1 MSNTSTN
8 KTANKSTKSNK
19 DKDKLR
25 VIVGE
30 IGRDTKTGILGR
42 GYSNDNGK
50 TFHVTDTMYG
60 RLYDPNDIDG
70 IWNGGTA
77 DRVKKEVDSATA
89 EIPAAVSAANSA
101 VSAAE
106 SAVAASKVNSDAIVA
121 QSEAISEAKSAMDSA
136 TAEIQQTA
144 ANAASDAA
152 KIRADVARVQN
163 EVDTA
168 KTANSASVEALKS
181 DIDTAKQDLANVH
194 DSLTKAQSAVEQNQK
209 LINDSVAKIT
219 SDVSATKQD
228 LATVHGSLTKAQ
240 AAAEQNQKAIN
251 DSIAEINAN
260 VDATNQD
267 LAGVRKDL
275 TKAQSD
281 ITANQKAID
290 DNVAQISDD
299 ITQDR
304 KDIADVRQGLTK
316 AQSDIIAN
324 QKAVNDNVAQIN
336 SDIEQD
342 RKDIASAQQANADTV
357 KQLDAYSKQA
367 QEQGKTIKAVQDKQD
382 GFSATLADVQGN
394 VSQVS
399 DKVSG
404 LSASLKDAQDNV
416 ASVKAQADQLSATL
430 TDHSKSIAILTASAK
445 ELSSTLEDAD
455 GRLSKVEQTAQT
467 NSSTLSDVQGD
478 LSQVKQNATKL
489 VSTLKDAQG
498 NISTLQQKADS
509 LSTQLASAQGDIA
522 TLQTGIDGVKAILTS
537 HDKSI
542 HTLQADSKS
551 LKDSMV
557 NAQGDISTLRKT
569 ATDVTSELEDHTGRL
584 SKVEQTA
591 SKQETTLSDLQGNL
605 SQVEQKADSNTTT
618 ISSIN
623 KNAMQDRGVITD
635 TNTSFDSLTH
645 LGTYSIK
652 AIGLPKMPEQHYGTL
667 AVSGSAGSGWI
678 SQQFVADTTGNVY
691 TRVFSNNAWSAWKQG
706 GSQDAINQ
714 VKQTADS
721 NSATIR
727 NVQGDVSTLKQTATG
742 IKSTLASHEGD
753 IHTLQADSKSLKD
766 SMTNAQGD
774 ISTLQKSATSLDSEM
789 KDHAG
794 RLSKVEQN
802 ATTQATTLSD
812 LQGNL
817 SQVKQQ
823 ADGLVTTLKDAQG
836 SITQIQQKADGTL
849 AQLKNAQ
856 NDIASLQTS
865 VTSINATLASHEGDI
880 HTLQADSKTLKDDM
894 TDAEG
899 NISSLQKTA
908 TSLDSEIS
916 SQDGRLS
923 KVEQT
928 ATEHTSTISSLGDK
942 LSNMQI
948 GGRNLLTGTAKCEF
962 PLKSNGGTQTIQ
974 KYDDETNYIQHTSNT
989 PIDRMGPW
997 FALTPEVGQVYTL
1010 SADVCGNGYIQGSN
1024 FHYEGGDEGS
1034 LGRVDLTN
1042 NWQRISNTF
1051 RVNTI
1056 AGWLNWVIYADNST
1070 LLKIKHIKLEKGN
1083 VATDWTPAPED
1094 VATVT
1099 QVKQTSDSITR
1110 TLKNMQG
1117 DVDQVTQK
1125 ANGTS
1130 EQLADVQGNVTNIQK
1145 DIDGLKQTTAD
1156 NAGNIHTLQSDSKS
1170 LHDSMQDAQGDIS
1183 TLKKTSTDVTS
1194 ELKDHAG
1201 RISKAEQTAS
1211 TLVNE
1216 FADQQGHLNRVE
1228 QTAQGT
1234 QQTVANQQGQINTI
1248 KTDASGIHET
1258 ITGQGNQIANIN
1270 VTLNGLSSKYEGVE
1284 KSGDELKNR
1293 LDNLSVGTRNLL
1305 HDTSDQYRTLT
1316 GSGRLEKSTA
1326 SDIYTSVSNYHD
1338 GDYFTYAATITNN
1351 SAKKAMLE
1359 VCLLDANKNPLSA
1372 SGEAYPVLIHS
1383 DSVAPGIGNTRE
1395 SVTFRITGYT
1405 WFIRTYL
1412 VFDGGDAP
1420 AGSQISVKDERLV
1433 EGNMAGTWAPN
1444 PSDVA
1449 DKITTNSTQITQNK
1463 QAIALKADQST
1474 VNNLSG
1480 EVSQNSAQLKVQ
1492 AGQISSKVSSTDF
1505 KTLNDK
1511 VANMKIGGRNLLHGT
1526 SDQWRTLTGKA
1537 WLYQTTAT
1545 DMYTSVADYHSGDQ
1559 FTYSA
1564 TITNFS
1570 TVPVRLALYCYGAN
1584 KVGQLHKTTGMT
1596 VSGGTSARCSVSI
1609 TMDANTWF
1617 LCSDVETLDGQ
1628 APQFSIQVKDEK
1640 LEEGNVQTPWTPNP
1654 DDLITSISKNST
1666 AIDQTNQQISL
1677 KADQTEVD
1685 KIKNTATQNSS
1696 RLNVMANEISSKV
1709 TSTDV
1714 NNIVDK
1720 KGYATTST
1728 VQSLITQKAG
1738 TISESITNL
1747 DQTVKQ
1753 GAENNVQLVRKSDFE
1768 DGSKGSWDAQMIA
1781 SATNPAPP
1789 AELGQSGM
1797 KVLQS
1802 NTRDAFEDGIWYS
1815 VKPGEKFDV
1824 DFWCAPSPAYA
1835 SSLGLEFVDK
1845 DKKNPSWQ
1853 RVSTKFNGP
1862 WEHIT
1867 GTITAP
1873 ANASFAMPWFNIDK
1887 PADNTE
1893 NSAWLAKPS
1902 IRRQNATTVAAIQ
1915 QITASIDGLQSTVAN
1930 KADKSQITQL
1940 SNVIQS
1946 KVSASDFNDLKDK
1959 TTWKSA
1965 DSIDLNNAVSQQKI
1979 FVKGGSNLPPGD
1991 YWWYV
1996 QVESG
2001 YDSRIVQYA
2010 VSDRDN
2016 IHYSRQYDG
2025 SKWSAWS
2032 QGATESEI
2040 TQLRDDINLRVKS
2053 GDLLSQINLTA
2064 HNTLIQSN
2072 KIYLDSSSTV
2082 FSGRAFIPSAAIA
2095 ELDADKLTFYG
2106 NGSKASI
2113 GAGIAQYDQDKIK
2126 STINLQYQGGFEIHS
2141 SNQLGSILTM
2151 HDDTVRLA
2159 VKSNGMA
2166 NPNSPTDQYSG
2177 FYASTSYSLMN
2188 SYLKDGT
2195 TSGISIGSADSG
2207 VNKDYRIHI
2216 YDGSNASNNLSK
2228 GISIS
2233 SSSRFDVYAGNS
2245 QLFLGP
2251 DKAELRGNDHATV
2264 HGNDHTFI
2272 EGGNQQIYMHNGEVN
2287 IGNPNDTGNAT
2298 GVHLQVFGWASFNGY
2313 VEGMGWTT
2321 KSTLSSKTRIEKLD
2335 TKDALNKIMET
2346 DLETYQYKAEVAGG
2360 MTKRHAGPIIDD
2372 VHDVAQYS
2380 TPDEFINERRTGRS
2394 DADVIGYLMGAV
2406 QELKKQL
2413 DEIKKEVQING

>member
-1 MSNTSTN
+1 MATNTNEREEIKPVAPTEQ
-8 KTANKSTKSNK
+8 TKWRDPS
-19 DKDKLR
+19 L
-25 VIVGE
+25 VGKYMV
-30 IGRDTKTGILGR
+30 DPKTGLAGLFR
-42 GYSNDNGK
+42 SPDNGE
-50 TFHVTDTMYG
+50 TWVLTDTVYG
-60 RLYDPNDIDG
+60 HVYNQD
-70 IWNGGTA
+70 
-77 DRVKKEVDSATA
+77 EVDNIWGNGAGHKVADEIKSATA
-89 EIPAAVSAANSA
+89 DLPNVRKQADKAVKF
-101 VSAAE
+101 AE
-106 SAVAASKVNSDAIVA
+106 SAIAASKVNSDAIVA
-121 QSEAISEAKSAMDSA
+121 QSEAISEAKTAMDSA

-152 KIRADVARVQN
+152 KIRADVARVQS

-168 KTANSASVEALKS
+168 KAANSASVEALKS
-181 DIDTAKQDLANVH
+181 DISNAKQDLADVH
-194 DSLTKAQSAVEQNQK
+194 DSLTKAQSAIEQNQK
-209 LINDSVAKIT
+209 LINDSVTKIT

-228 LATVHGSLTKAQ
+228 LADVHDSLAKAQ
-240 AAAEQNQKAIN
+240 AAAEANQKAI
-251 DSIAEINAN
+251 DQSIAQINTN

-316 AQSDIIAN
+316 AQADITAN
-324 QKAVNDNVAQIN
+324 QKSINDNVAQIN
-336 SDIEQD
+336 ADITQD
-342 RKDIASAQQANADTV
+342 RKDIASAQQANEDTA
-357 KQLDAYSKQA
+357 KQLDDYSKQA
-367 QEQGKTIKAVQDKQD
+367 AAQGKTIKSIQDKQD
-382 GFSATLADVQGN
+382 GFTATLADVQGN
-394 VSQVS
+394 VAQVS
-399 DKVSG
+399 DKVDG
-404 LSASLKDAQDNV
+404 LSASLKDTQGNV

-430 TDHSKSIAILTASAK
+430 TDHGKAIATLAASAK

-509 LSTQLASAQGDIA
+509 VSTQLASAQGDIA
-522 TLQTGIDGVKAILTS
+522 TLQTGVDSVKATLTS

-551 LKDSMV
+551 LKDSMAD
-557 NAQGDISTLRKT
+557 AQGDISTLSKT

-584 SKVEQTA
+584 SKVEQSATMQA
-591 SKQETTLSDLQGNL
+591 TTLADLQGNL

-618 ISSIN
+618 ISSIS

-635 TNTSFDSLTH
+635 TKASFDSLTQ

-652 AIGLPKMPEQHYGTL
+652 AISLPKMPEQHYGTL
-667 AVSGSAGSGWI
+667 VVSGSAGSGWL

-742 IKSTLASHEGD
+742 IKSTLASHEGY

-774 ISTLQKSATSLDSEM
+774 ISTLQKTATSLDSEM

-794 RLSKVEQN
+794 RLSKVEQS
-802 ATTQATTLSD
+802 ATMQATTLSD

-817 SQVKQQ
+817 TQVKQQ

-836 SITQIQQKADGTL
+836 NITQIQQKADGTL
-849 AQLKNAQ
+849 EQLKSAQ
-856 NDIASLQTS
+856 GDIASLQTD
-865 VTSINATLASHEGDI
+865 VTGIKATLTSHEGDI

-894 TDAEG
+894 ADAQG
-899 NISSLQKTA
+899 NISSLQKSSTK
-908 TSLDSEIS
+908 LDSEFS

-928 ATEHTSTISSLGDK
+928 ANEHTSTISDLGDK
-942 LSNMQI
+942 LNNMKI
-948 GGRNLLTGTAKCEF
+948 GGRNLLLST
-962 PLKSNGGTQTIQ
+962 
-974 KYDDETNYIQHTSNT
+974 
-989 PIDRMGPW
+989 
-997 FALTPEVGQVYTL
+997 
-1010 SADVCGNGYIQGSN
+1010 SADEKSGKSYDFAQYSIA
-1024 FHYEGGDEGS
+1024 GGLQPGTTYTMS
-1034 LGRVDLTN
+1034 GWARVDQKAMDNKQNVFVCAYTN
-1042 NWQRISNTF
+1042 DWSWS
-1051 RVNTI
+1051 
-1056 AGWLNWVIYADNST
+1056 GWLNIAGSLTAKYN
-1070 LLKIKHIKLEKGN
+1070 KITFTTPTGNNFAPYVTVYLQHPNNDSSKDSISGQGFISKLKLEEGN

-1094 VATVT
+1094 MATVT
-1099 QVKQTSDSITR
+1099 QVKQTADGIKT
-1110 TLKNMQG
+1110 TLKSAQG
-1117 DVDQVTQK
+1117 DIDQIEQTAK
-1125 ANGTS
+1125 GTS
-1130 EQLADVQGNVTNIQK
+1130 EQLADVQGNVTSIQK
-1145 DIDGLKQTTAD
+1145 DVDGLKQTTAD
-1156 NAGNIHTLQSDSKS
+1156 NAGNIHTLQSDSKT
-1170 LHDSMQDAQGDIS
+1170 LKDDMQDAQGDIS

-1201 RISKAEQTAS
+1201 RISKTEQTAS
-1211 TLVNE
+1211 MLVNE
-1216 FADQQGHLNRVE
+1216 FADQQDHLNRVE
-1228 QTAQGT
+1228 QKATGT
-1234 QQTVANQQGQINTI
+1234 EQTVANQQGQINNI
-1248 KTDASGIHET
+1248 KTDAAGIHET
-1258 ITGQGNQIANIN
+1258 LTGQGNQIANIN
-1270 VTLNGLSSKYEGVE
+1270 VTLSGLNSKYEGV
-1284 KSGDELKNR
+1284 SGDLGKLKSSTMQDR
-1293 LDNLSVGTRNLL
+1293 GTVSSPDFNSLTQAGYYTVTN
-1305 HDTSDQYRTLT
+1305 TS
-1316 GSGRLEKSTA
+1316 GGK
-1326 SDIYTSVSNYHD
+1326 NYPV
-1338 GDYFTYAATITNN
+1338 TNWGT
-1351 SAKKAMLE
+1351 LE
-1359 VCLLDANKNPLSA
+1359 VSGKDRLNQKYVGDNDSGTYTRQYNASTKSWTAWIKTANQNDVTALS
-1372 SGEAYPVLIHS
+1372 
-1383 DSVAPGIGNTRE
+1383 DR
-1395 SVTFRITGYT
+1395 
-1405 WFIRTYL
+1405 
-1412 VFDGGDAP
+1412 
-1420 AGSQISVKDERLV
+1420 
-1433 EGNMAGTWAPN
+1433 
-1444 PSDVA
+1444 
-1449 DKITTNSTQITQNK
+1449 ITTNSTQITQNK

-1474 VNNLSG
+1474 VDNLSG
-1480 EVSQNSAQLKVQ
+1480 EVSQNKAQLQIQ
-1492 AGQISSKVSSTDF
+1492 ADQISSKVSSTDF

-1511 VANMKIGGRNLLHGT
+1511 VNNMKIGGRNLIPNSGT
-1526 SDQWRTLTGKA
+1526 DIVIESKTTDPYPAWDNKVVYWDLTPGETYTFSVSATNTNGVEQASVRIFKESLDGKFINKEA
-1537 WLYQTTAT
+1537 AHWYFNADGERHSFTFTTPNNDIHYDIWLYAGPMGKLQGKDFATT
-1545 DMYTSVADYHSGDQ
+1545 YHHPQLELGNIESDYS
-1559 FTYSA
+1559 
-1564 TITNFS
+1564 
-1570 TVPVRLALYCYGAN
+1570 
-1584 KVGQLHKTTGMT
+1584 
-1596 VSGGTSARCSVSI
+1596 
-1609 TMDANTWF
+1609 
-1617 LCSDVETLDGQ
+1617 
-1628 APQFSIQVKDEK
+1628 
-1640 LEEGNVQTPWTPNP
+1640 PNP
-1654 DDLITSISKNST
+1654 DDIITAIQKNST
-1666 AIDQTNQQISL
+1666 AIDQTNKQISL

-1685 KIKNTATQNSS
+1685 SVKNTASQNSS
-1696 RLNVMANEISSKV
+1696 RLDVMADEIKSKV

-1714 NNIVDK
+1714 NNIVDG

-1738 TISESITNL
+1738 TINESITNL
-1747 DQTVKQ
+1747 TNEMNTRNGVNLLKGTKDFSGSWHNYGSTNYWHT
-1753 GAENNVQLVRKSDFE
+1753 ENWIDPNGNHSVKSD
-1768 DGSKGSWDAQMIA
+1768 SLSWYGYYQPIYLDTGDYTFSGYYYSEGGKPVFCYLRPNSGDNLVEASYNSNLDSTPNGWRWFVVHFKVTKAGNAAVRLESGQNQILHIA
-1781 SATNPAPP
+1781 SYKLEKGTVTNPVWTP
-1789 AELGQSGM
+1789 
-1797 KVLQS
+1797 
-1802 NTRDAFEDGIWYS
+1802 
-1815 VKPGEKFDV
+1815 
-1824 DFWCAPSPAYA
+1824 APS
-1835 SSLGLEFVDK
+1835 D
-1845 DKKNPSWQ
+1845 
-1853 RVSTKFNGP
+1853 
-1862 WEHIT
+1862 
-1867 GTITAP
+1867 
-1873 ANASFAMPWFNIDK
+1873 
-1887 PADNTE
+1887 
-1893 NSAWLAKPS
+1893 
-1902 IRRQNATTVAAIQ
+1902 NATVTQVQ
-1915 QITASIDGLQSTVAN
+1915 SLTASIDGLQSRVTN
-1930 KADKSQITQL
+1930 YQNDTSSKYTQL
-1940 SNVIQS
+1940 SNLMQS
-1946 KVSASDFNDLKDK
+1946 KVGTADFDNLKRSVDMQ
-1959 TTWKSA
+1959 TLDSA
-1965 DSIDLNNAVSQQKI
+1965 DINNMKTNGHYFVHNLNNSPIAGWVYVDVTGNGNNRIRQDVYQDSGLKHKYRRW
-1979 FVKGGSNLPPGD
+1979 FGT
-1991 YWWYV
+1991 YWTGW
-1996 QVESG
+1996 EE
-2001 YDSRIVQYA
+2001 
-2010 VSDRDN
+2010 
-2016 IHYSRQYDG
+2016 
-2025 SKWSAWS
+2025 
-2032 QGATESEI
+2032 GATYTEI
-2040 TQLRDDINLRVKS
+2040 TQLQDAVNLRVQK
-2053 GDLLSQINLTA
+2053 GELLSQINLTA
-2064 HNTLIQSN
+2064 GNTLIQSN

-2082 FSGRAFIPSAAIA
+2082 FSGRAFIPSAAIS

-2195 TSGISIGSADSG
+2195 TSGISIGSTDSG
-2207 VNKDYRIHI
+2207 VNKDYRIHV

-2233 SSSRFDVYAGNS
+2233 TSSRFDVYAGNS

-2298 GVHLQVFGWASFNGY
+2298 GVHLRVFGWASFNGY

-2413 DEIKKEVQING
+2413 DEMKKEVQING